1 MKQRKAFLI
10 SGYSGAG
17 KTTLSKELVHATD
30 GHHIVFT
37 RKLANSGTKTASV
50 PRIIKNVFMRGFLR
64 VNEDAVRKSMDE
76 FVASGKTTLI
86 LDDVVSKRVIAELRR
101 IAPDLEIK
109 TVFVS
114 NPKKRR
120 VLFASLR
127 KKSKGGGSIARAK
140 IWISVMDIIRNF
152 PSVRHMRE
160 LKSESNIVVRNMGSL
175 SRLKR
180 SARKIAGK

>member
-17 KTTLSKELVHATD
+17 KTALSEELMRVTD
-30 GHHIVFT
+30 GHHIVFS

-50 PRIIKNVFMRGFLR
+50 PRIIKNVFLHGLSQ
-64 VNEDAVRKSMDE
+64 VSSDAVKKSMAE

-86 LDDVVSKRVIAELRR
+86 LDDVVSKRVVTELRR
-101 IAPDLEIK
+101 IAPDLKIR
-109 TVFVS
+109 TVFVA

-120 VLFASLR
+120 VVFASLR

-140 IWISVMDIIRNF
+140 IWVSVMDILRNF
-152 PSVRHMRE
+152 PSVRNMRE
-160 LKSESNIVVRNMGSL
+160 LKLESNIVVRNLGSL
-175 SRLKR
+175 SKLKK